1 MAGGLHGFKHE
12 YKLRSKS
19 WNLIC
24 WSAKIWGLPF
34 AIIFLYLFERITY
47 WSAELWGHPFGIL
60 FLYLVWKNNLQNK
73 ILKKKFV
80 LPLLFLWQKLKK
92 QQKWNKNILL
102 SSFFFLFSFVYFSS
116 FFPFFS
122 FRFSFF
128 FFSFFILR
136 FFSLYSFLLSPP
148 GQIPFFWST
157 CFASFSFL
165 LLYFFNLNFSF
176 FNFTPTPCPKSK
188 LPESSCS
195 FFCRRT
201 DGLWIE
207 MAMGIASE
215 SAE

>member
-102 SSFFFLFSFVYFSS
+102 SSFFFCSLLFIFPLSSLSFLSAFLFFFFLFSFFV
-116 FFPFFS
+116 FFL
-122 FRFSFF
+122 
-128 FFSFFILR
+128 FIL
-136 FFSLYSFLLSPP
+136 
-148 GQIPFFWST
+148 
-157 CFASFSFL
+157 FSFL
-165 LLYFFNLNFSF
+165 LLAKYPSSGPPALLPSPFFSYTSLTWIFPFLTSLLHLARNQSYRNPLAPFSVDELMDYE
-176 FNFTPTPCPKSK
+176 SK
-188 LPESSCS
+188 W
-195 FFCRRT
+195 RW
-201 DGLWIE
+201 G
-207 MAMGIASE
+207 
-215 SAE
+215 